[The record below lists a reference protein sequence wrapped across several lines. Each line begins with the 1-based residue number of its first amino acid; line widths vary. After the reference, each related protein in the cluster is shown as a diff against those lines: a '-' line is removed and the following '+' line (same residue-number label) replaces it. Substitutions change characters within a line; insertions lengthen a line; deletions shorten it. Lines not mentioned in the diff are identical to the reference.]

1 MNGVDALLTVRQ
13 LQELLQVDRIT
24 IYRMLNDGRLQGFKV
39 GGQWRFSREAIE
51 SWLQEQRGRGKEET
65 PSEVGDQVVPSSEAL
80 PLSCMRAIQEILAQA
95 LGVSV
100 LTTAANGQ
108 PITPIAHCSD
118 FCDLILSSEVGR
130 QRCVASWQA
139 SVAAP
144 DNASQPFTCH
154 AGLCYLSGRVEVH
167 GQFVGAAHVG
177 QYLTQPPGE
186 EIRSVRIPE
195 LAAACDLDAREL
207 QQALNRIPVLD
218 RDRQQQLMDLLK
230 KLVVVFAEIGE
241 ERLALLNRLQ
251 RIAEITQF

>member
-1 MNGVDALLTVRQ
+1 MNNVDALLTVRQ

-51 SWLQEQRGRGKEET
+51 RWLQEQRGHGKEET
-65 PSEVGDQVVPSSEAL
+65 PSEVEDQVPPSSEAL
-80 PLSCMRAIQEILAQA
+80 PLSCMRAIQEILGQA
-95 LGVSV
+95 FGVSV
-100 LTTAANGQ
+100 LTTAVNGQ

-118 FCDLILSSEVGR
+118 FCDLVLSSEAGR
-130 QRCVASWQA
+130 QRCVAAWQT

-144 DNASQPFTCH
+144 GNAAQPFTCH
-154 AGLCYLSGRVEVH
+154 AGLCYVSGRVEVQ
-167 GQFVGAAHVG
+167 GQCVGAVHAG
-177 QYLTQPPGE
+177 QYLDQSSG

-195 LAAACDLDAREL
+195 LAATCDLDAQEL

-218 RDRQQQLMDLLK
+218 QDRQQQLMDLLK
-230 KLVVVFAEIGE
+230 KVVVVFSEIGK

-251 RIAEITQF
+251 RIAEITQL